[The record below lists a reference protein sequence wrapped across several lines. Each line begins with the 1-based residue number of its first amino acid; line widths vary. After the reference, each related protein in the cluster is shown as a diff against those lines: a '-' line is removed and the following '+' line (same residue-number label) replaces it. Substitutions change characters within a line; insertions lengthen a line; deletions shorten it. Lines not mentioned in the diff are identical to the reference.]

1 MEKKRGKRAETPEQ
15 KKQKASMGFYFK
27 SAKPAEKMAQLD
39 AAIIRYETYLA
50 NCRIAK
56 DNIAVTSVAD
66 QIKMLTKEQK
76 EELKKFL

>member
-39 AAIIRYETYLA
+39 AAIARYETYLA
-50 NCRIAK
+50 
-56 DNIAVTSVAD
+56 NIAVTSVAD

>member
-39 AAIIRYETYLA
+39 AAIARYETYLA

-66 QIKMLTKEQK
+66 QIKMLTKDQK